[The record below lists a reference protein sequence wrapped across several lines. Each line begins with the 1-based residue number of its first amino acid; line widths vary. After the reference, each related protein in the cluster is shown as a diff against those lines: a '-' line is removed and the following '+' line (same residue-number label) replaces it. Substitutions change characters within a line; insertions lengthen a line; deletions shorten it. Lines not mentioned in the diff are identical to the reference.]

1 MLSNVDLIFDD
12 FCHQRRFL
20 NHQWVLFFFS
30 QEFIWEKKMTG
41 KFGDFALNC
50 CSKRN
55 FQAPQKCHWV
65 KKEFAHKKLASAH
78 LVRTYVWCTMYVL
91 SSTVRNTVT
100 LFIFK

>member
-1 MLSNVDLIFDD
+1 MIVSLVIKVMLIVMMLLLSLLLMMMLLSNVDLNFDD
-12 FCHQRRFL
+12 VCHQRRFL
-20 NHQWVLFFFS
+20 NHKWVLFFFS

-65 KKEFAHKKLASAH
+65 KKEFADKKLASA
-78 LVRTYVWCTMYVL
+78 
-91 SSTVRNTVT
+91 
-100 LFIFK
+100 